1 MLLSK
6 SEMAKLSLDD
16 ASLLH
21 ERSEP
26 FLADRSAPEHVR
38 DVAMLFELDHQ
49 VRNGGFAQYFFNAS
63 CPNAFDAWFASEA
76 IAPEAHELLGLA
88 LIRVGVE
95 FGVDLDLR
103 RIIQHDSKKLGPA
116 YGSLLQI
123 YKDAHTD
130 PSRLLEDFASFRDR
144 LAEPKKGHAGL
155 FDLQMK
161 FFAETNV
168 PRSIVEHVLGSPEGF
183 TR

>member
-6 SEMAKLSLDD
+6 SEMAKLSFDD
-16 ASLLH
+16 ASLLR

-26 FLADRSAPEHVR
+26 FLADRSAPEHLR

-49 VRNGGFAQYFFNAS
+49 VRNGGFAQYLFNAS

-76 IAPEAHELLGLA
+76 VAPEAHELLGLA

-95 FGVDLDLR
+95 FDVDLDLR
-103 RIIQHDSKKLGPA
+103 RIIQRDSKKLGPA

-123 YKDAHTD
+123 Y
-130 PSRLLEDFASFRDR
+130 
-144 LAEPKKGHAGL
+144 
-155 FDLQMK
+155 
-161 FFAETNV
+161 
-168 PRSIVEHVLGSPEGF
+168 
-183 TR
+183 